1 VYNQSRRE
9 FIETLGSAALAPLG
23 SYLLHSTAYG
33 AHIATESRFKIR
45 TITAGIQ
52 IDSLSSDAVQ
62 RAIDMLHR
70 ARPRFE
76 AAGIP
81 VEGVRIA
88 TSPFVSDLDSAARTR
103 ALSGLQSL
111 DQVAVREHFGL
122 SIGPILRTDKVDPGI
137 ADWAAEL
144 ARTTHSLNFSVFVGS
159 PERGPHRQAA
169 RAASDIMLALSRV
182 APDGSANFRF
192 AAVASMP
199 AGSPFFPGGY
209 HDGATPSLSIGLES
223 PLLVFDAFTGASDP
237 ADGEAR
243 LRDAMNAALGHVEQV
258 GLAVAHD
265 EGYDYLG
272 IDTSPAPSKASSIGA
287 ALEALT
293 HVPFGDASTLQ
304 ACGAVTAAIKSL
316 RVRTCGY
323 SGLMLPVLEDPTLA
337 SRAAEGR
344 YGIRELLLYSSV
356 CGTGLDCVPIPGE
369 IEPARIARLL
379 GDVATMAT
387 RLRKPLS
394 ARLFPVPGKRA
405 DEPVEF
411 PGSFLAPSVV
421 FEVT

>member
-1 VYNQSRRE
+1 MSNQTRRE
-9 FIETLGSAALAPLG
+9 FIETLGAAALTPVA
-23 SYLLHSTAYG
+23 SSLLRSTTHG
-33 AHIATESRFKIR
+33 ARFVAEPRFKIR

-52 IDSLSSDAVQ
+52 IDSPSSDAVQ
-62 RAIDMLHR
+62 KAIDMLHR

-88 TSPFVSDLDSAARTR
+88 TSPFVSDLDSAGRSR
-103 ALSGLQSL
+103 ALAGLQAL
-111 DQVAVREHFGL
+111 DQLAGSEHFGL
-122 SIGPILRTDKVDPGI
+122 SIGPVLRTDRTDPDL
-137 ADWAAEL
+137 ANWVAEF
-144 ARTTHSLNFSVFVGS
+144 ARTTKHANFSAFIGS
-159 PERGPHRQAA
+159 TERGVYRQAA
-169 RAASDIMLALSRV
+169 RTASDIALALSRV
-182 APDGSANFRF
+182 AADGSANFRF

-209 HDGATPSLSIGLES
+209 HDGVTPSISIGLES
-223 PLLVFDAFTGASDP
+223 PLLVFDAFTGAADP

-243 LRDAMNAALGHVEQV
+243 LRDAMNAALSAVEQL
-258 GLAVAHD
+258 GIAVARD

-272 IDTSPAPSKASSIGA
+272 IDTSPAPSKASSIGT

-293 HVPFGDASTLQ
+293 HVPFGGASTLQ

-316 RVRTCGY
+316 KVRTCGY

-356 CGTGLDCVPIPGE
+356 CGTGLDCVPIPGDT
-369 IEPARIARLL
+369 EPERIAKLL
-379 GDVATMAT
+379 GDVATMAA

-394 ARLFPVPGKRA
+394 ARLFPVPDKRA
-405 DEPVEF
+405 GEPVQF
-411 PGSFLAPSVV
+411 QSAALAPSVV